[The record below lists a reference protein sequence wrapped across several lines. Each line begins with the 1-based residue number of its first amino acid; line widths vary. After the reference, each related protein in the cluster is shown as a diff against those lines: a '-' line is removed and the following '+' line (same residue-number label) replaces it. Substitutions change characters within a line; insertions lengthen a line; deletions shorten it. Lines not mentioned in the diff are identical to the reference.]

1 MDQENINNIEALGK
15 EFHEIRDELKEIL
28 LDIRVHLMEAQSPI
42 PNDLDKESLK
52 EELKAKGG

>member
-1 MDQENINNIEALGK
+1 MDNENTIEALAK
-15 EFHEIRDELKEIL
+15 EFRIVRDELKDIL

-42 PNDLDKESLK
+42 PNDLEKEALK

>member
-1 MDQENINNIEALGK
+1 VDTENNIEALGK
-15 EFHEIRDELKEIL
+15 DFHAIRDELKEIL

-42 PNDLDKESLK
+42 PNDLDKEALK